1 MSASMYG
8 VHISPGRSNSRS
20 DNSKHS
26 TKIGVIPSTK
36 IDKPEPKK
44 INIQGPTTAVID
56 LMPIPIVNNSAP
68 V

>member
-1 MSASMYG
+1 MYG

-36 IDKPEPKK
+36 IDKPEKN

-56 LMPIPIVNNSAP
+56 LMPTPIVNNSAP